1 MSQVIN
7 ETGKIYGELTVL
19 QRANSKNGKAAW
31 LCQCSCGNQIVVRG
45 DSLRRGYN
53 ISCGCKA
60 AERMKKV
67 GQNNALDISG
77 QRFGK
82 LIAIRRVGTAEY
94 NGALWE
100 CQCDCGNKHIA
111 ELSNLKTGK

>member
-1 MSQVIN
+1 MGLLPSLFSSFYQVGDRMSQVIN

-19 QRANSKNGKAAW
+19 QRANGKNGKAAW

-67 GQNNALDISG
+67 G
-77 QRFGK
+77 
-82 LIAIRRVGTAEY
+82 
-94 NGALWE
+94 
-100 CQCDCGNKHIA
+100 
-111 ELSNLKTGK
+111 